1 MNSMKS
7 KMKLNTIDD
16 LFAVSNSDQ
25 GANREKIRE
34 ISLSSLHSFAHH
46 PFQVRDDVD
55 MQELVDSIREQGVLV
70 PVIVRPMPAD
80 RGEGYELIAG
90 HRRKHA
96 CELLGLGTIPAM
108 VQDLD
113 DDAATI
119 VMVDS
124 NLQREE
130 LLPSEKAFA
139 YKLKLEAMKRQAGR
153 PTKEN
158 CSQLGNN
165 LGKRSSEM
173 LAEQAGQSK
182 NQIFRFIRLTELLPE
197 LLDMVDE
204 KKIAFNPAYE
214 LSFLSHEEQAVILEA
229 LNSEGGSISLA
240 QAEQLKKLSQDGQF
254 TRDAALTILCSKP
267 EPPVRITIKEKKIR
281 QYFPES
287 YSQKQMEEVIFSLLE
302 KWKAQNDGSGIEE

>member
-1 MNSMKS
+1 MNSMKG

-34 ISLSSLHSFAHH
+34 IPLSSLHSFAHH

-96 CELLGLGTIPAM
+96 CELLGLGTIPAI

-130 LLPSEKAFA
+130 LLPSERAFA
-139 YKLKLEAMKRQAGR
+139 YRMKMDAMKRQGARTDLTSGQKVSSVEEIAQDAGESR
-153 PTKEN
+153 K
-158 CSQLGNN
+158 
-165 LGKRSSEM
+165 
-173 LAEQAGQSK
+173 
-182 NQIFRFIRLTELLPE
+182 QIQRFIRLTELIPE
-197 LLDMVDE
+197 LLDRVDE
-204 KKIAFNPAYE
+204 KKIPLNSAYN
-214 LSFLSHEEQAVILEA
+214 LSFMKPEDQKMVAEILKTTD
-229 LNSEGGSISLA
+229 SSVSLA
-240 QAEQLKKLSQDGQF
+240 QAVQLRGSSQDGSF
-254 TRDAALTILCSKP
+254 SFDIAYSALCSKP
-267 EPPVRITIKEKKIR
+267 APPVRITIKEKKIR

-302 KWKAQNDGSGIEE
+302 KWKAQNDESGVEE

>member
-34 ISLSSLHSFAHH
+34 IPLSSLHSFAHH

-96 CELLGLGTIPAM
+96 CDLLGLGTIPAI

-130 LLPSEKAFA
+130 LLPSERAFA
-139 YKLKLEAMKRQAGR
+139 YRMKMDAMKRQGARTDLTSGQKVSSVEEIAQDAGESR
-153 PTKEN
+153 K
-158 CSQLGNN
+158 
-165 LGKRSSEM
+165 
-173 LAEQAGQSK
+173 
-182 NQIFRFIRLTELLPE
+182 QIQRFIRLTELIPE
-197 LLDMVDE
+197 LLDRVDE
-204 KKIAFNPAYE
+204 KKIPLNSAYN
-214 LSFLSHEEQAVILEA
+214 LSFMKPEDQKMVAEILKTTD
-229 LNSEGGSISLA
+229 SSVSLA
-240 QAEQLKKLSQDGQF
+240 QAVQLRGSSQDGSF
-254 TRDAALTILCSKP
+254 SFDIAYSALCSKP
-267 EPPVRITIKEKKIR
+267 APPVRITIKEKKIR

-302 KWKAQNDGSGIEE
+302 KWKAQNDESEVKE

>member
-34 ISLSSLHSFAHH
+34 IPLSSLHSFAHH

-96 CELLGLGTIPAM
+96 CDLLGLGTIPAI

-130 LLPSEKAFA
+130 LLPSERAFA
-139 YKLKLEAMKRQAGR
+139 YRMKMDAMKRQGARTDLTSGQKVSSVEEIAQDAGESR
-153 PTKEN
+153 K
-158 CSQLGNN
+158 
-165 LGKRSSEM
+165 
-173 LAEQAGQSK
+173 
-182 NQIFRFIRLTELLPE
+182 QIQRFIRLTELIPE
-197 LLDMVDE
+197 LLDRVDE
-204 KKIAFNPAYE
+204 KKIPLNSAYN
-214 LSFLSHEEQAVILEA
+214 LSFMKPEDQKMVAEILKTTD
-229 LNSEGGSISLA
+229 SSVSLA
-240 QAEQLKKLSQDGQF
+240 QAVQLRGSSQDGSF
-254 TRDAALTILCSKP
+254 SFDIAYSALCSKP
-267 EPPVRITIKEKKIR
+267 APPVRITIKEKKIR

-302 KWKAQNDGSGIEE
+302 KWKAQNDESGVEE

>member
-1 MNSMKS
+1 
-7 KMKLNTIDD
+7 
-16 LFAVSNSDQ
+16 
-25 GANREKIRE
+25 
-34 ISLSSLHSFAHH
+34 
-46 PFQVRDDVD
+46 

-96 CELLGLGTIPAM
+96 CELLGLGTIPAI

-130 LLPSEKAFA
+130 LLPSEKAWA
-139 YKLKLEAMKRQAGR
+139 YRMKMEAMKHQGVRTDLTSCQFD
-153 PTKEN
+153 TK
-158 CSQLGNN
+158 L
-165 LGKRSSEM
+165 R
-173 LAEQAGQSK
+173 ADEQVAKGTDNSARTIQ
-182 NQIFRFIRLTELLPE
+182 RFIRLTELIPE
-197 LLDMVDE
+197 LLDRVDE
-204 KKIAFNPAYE
+204 KKIPLNSAYN
-214 LSFLSHEEQAVILEA
+214 LSFMKPEDQKMVAEILKTTD
-229 LNSEGGSISLA
+229 SSVSLA
-240 QAEQLKKLSQDGQF
+240 QAVQLRGSSQDGSF
-254 TRDAALTILCSKP
+254 SFDIAYSALCSKP
-267 EPPVRITIKEKKIR
+267 APPVRITIKEKKIR

-302 KWKAQNDGSGIEE
+302 KWKAQNDESGVEE

>member
-34 ISLSSLHSFAHH
+34 IPLSSLHSFAHH

-96 CELLGLGTIPAM
+96 CELLGLGTIPAI

-130 LLPSEKAFA
+130 LLPSERAFA
-139 YKLKLEAMKRQAGR
+139 YRMKMDAMKRQGARTDLTSGQKVSSVEEIAQDAGESR
-153 PTKEN
+153 K
-158 CSQLGNN
+158 
-165 LGKRSSEM
+165 
-173 LAEQAGQSK
+173 
-182 NQIFRFIRLTELLPE
+182 QIQRFIRLTELIPE
-197 LLDMVDE
+197 LLDRVDE
-204 KKIAFNPAYE
+204 KKIPLNSAYN
-214 LSFLSHEEQAVILEA
+214 LSFMKPEDQKMVAEILKTTD
-229 LNSEGGSISLA
+229 SSVSLA
-240 QAEQLKKLSQDGQF
+240 QAVQLRGSSQDGSF
-254 TRDAALTILCSKP
+254 SFDIAYSALCSKP
-267 EPPVRITIKEKKIR
+267 APPVRITIKEKKIR

-302 KWKAQNDGSGIEE
+302 KWKAQNDESGVEE

>member
-34 ISLSSLHSFAHH
+34 IPLSSLHSFAHH

-55 MQELVDSIREQGVLV
+55 MQELVDSIREQGVLI

-80 RGEGYELIAG
+80 RGEEYELIAG

-96 CELLGLGTIPAM
+96 CELLGLGTIPAI

-130 LLPSEKAFA
+130 LLPSERAFA
-139 YKLKLEAMKRQAGR
+139 YRMKMDAMKRQGARTDLTSGQKVSSVEEIAQDAGESR
-153 PTKEN
+153 K
-158 CSQLGNN
+158 
-165 LGKRSSEM
+165 
-173 LAEQAGQSK
+173 
-182 NQIFRFIRLTELLPE
+182 QIQRFIRLTELIPE
-197 LLDMVDE
+197 LLDRVDE
-204 KKIAFNPAYE
+204 KKIPLNSAYN
-214 LSFLSHEEQAVILEA
+214 LSFMKPEDQKMVAEILKTTD
-229 LNSEGGSISLA
+229 SSVSLA
-240 QAEQLKKLSQDGQF
+240 QAVQLRGSSQDGSF
-254 TRDAALTILCSKP
+254 SFDIAYSALCSKP
-267 EPPVRITIKEKKIR
+267 APPVRITIKEKKIR

-302 KWKAQNDGSGIEE
+302 KWKAQNDESGVKE

>member
-34 ISLSSLHSFAHH
+34 IPLSSLHSFAHH

-96 CELLGLGTIPAM
+96 CELLGLGTIPAI

-130 LLPSEKAFA
+130 LLPSERAFA
-139 YKLKLEAMKRQAGR
+139 YRMKMDAMKRQGARTDLTSGQKVSSVEEIAQDAGESR
-153 PTKEN
+153 K
-158 CSQLGNN
+158 
-165 LGKRSSEM
+165 
-173 LAEQAGQSK
+173 
-182 NQIFRFIRLTELLPE
+182 QIQRFIRLTELIPE
-197 LLDMVDE
+197 LLDRVDE
-204 KKIAFNPAYE
+204 KKIPLNSAYN
-214 LSFLSHEEQAVILEA
+214 LSFMKPEDQKMVAEILKTTD
-229 LNSEGGSISLA
+229 SSVSLA
-240 QAEQLKKLSQDGQF
+240 QAVQLRGSSQDGSF
-254 TRDAALTILCSKP
+254 SFDIAYSALCSKP
-267 EPPVRITIKEKKIR
+267 APPVRITINEKKIR

-287 YSQKQMEEVIFSLLE
+287 YSQKQMEEVLFSLLE
-302 KWKAQNDGSGIEE
+302 KWKAQTDESGVEE

>member
-34 ISLSSLHSFAHH
+34 IPLSSLHSFAHH

-96 CELLGLGTIPAM
+96 CELLGLGTIPAI

-130 LLPSEKAFA
+130 LLPSERAFA
-139 YKLKLEAMKRQAGR
+139 YRMKMDAMKRQGARTDLTSGQKVSSVEEIAQDAGESR
-153 PTKEN
+153 K
-158 CSQLGNN
+158 
-165 LGKRSSEM
+165 
-173 LAEQAGQSK
+173 
-182 NQIFRFIRLTELLPE
+182 QIQRFIRLTELIPE
-197 LLDMVDE
+197 LLDRVDE
-204 KKIAFNPAYE
+204 KKIPLNSAYN
-214 LSFLSHEEQAVILEA
+214 LSFMKPEDQKMVAEILKTTD
-229 LNSEGGSISLA
+229 SSVSLA
-240 QAEQLKKLSQDGQF
+240 QAVQLRGSSQDGSF
-254 TRDAALTILCSKP
+254 SFDIAYSALCSKP
-267 EPPVRITIKEKKIR
+267 APPVRITIKEKKIR

-302 KWKAQNDGSGIEE
+302 KWKAQNDESEVKE

>member
-34 ISLSSLHSFAHH
+34 IPLSSLHSFAHH

-96 CELLGLGTIPAM
+96 CELLGLGTIPAI

-130 LLPSEKAFA
+130 LLPSEKAWA
-139 YKLKLEAMKRQAGR
+139 YRMKMEAMKHQGVRTDLTSCQFD
-153 PTKEN
+153 TK
-158 CSQLGNN
+158 L
-165 LGKRSSEM
+165 R
-173 LAEQAGQSK
+173 ADEQVAKGTDNSARTIQ
-182 NQIFRFIRLTELLPE
+182 RFIRLTELIPE
-197 LLDMVDE
+197 LLDRVDE
-204 KKIAFNPAYE
+204 KKIPLNSAYN
-214 LSFLSHEEQAVILEA
+214 LSFMKPEDQKMVAEILKTTD
-229 LNSEGGSISLA
+229 SSVSLA
-240 QAEQLKKLSQDGQF
+240 QAVQLRGSSQDGSF
-254 TRDAALTILCSKP
+254 SFDIAYSALCSNP
-267 EPPVRITIKEKKIR
+267 APPVRITIKEKKIR

-302 KWKAQNDGSGIEE
+302 KWKAQNDESGVEE

>member
-1 MNSMKS
+1 MKS
-7 KMKLNTIDD
+7 NTSKIKLATGSELDELLATED
-16 LFAVSNSDQ
+16 ERWDAS
-25 GANREKIRE
+25 REGIRD
-34 ISLSSLHSFAHH
+34 IPLSELHNFAHH
-46 PFQVRDDVD
+46 PFHVQDDDD

-96 CELLGLGTIPAM
+96 CELLGLGTIPAI

-130 LLPSEKAFA
+130 LLPSERAFA
-139 YKLKLEAMKRQAGR
+139 YRMKMDAMKRQGARTDLTSGQKVSSVEEIAQDAGESR
-153 PTKEN
+153 K
-158 CSQLGNN
+158 
-165 LGKRSSEM
+165 
-173 LAEQAGQSK
+173 
-182 NQIFRFIRLTELLPE
+182 QIQRFIRLTELIPE
-197 LLDMVDE
+197 LLDRVDE
-204 KKIAFNPAYE
+204 KKIPLNSAYN
-214 LSFLSHEEQAVILEA
+214 LSFMKPEDQKMVAEILKTTD
-229 LNSEGGSISLA
+229 SSVSLA
-240 QAEQLKKLSQDGQF
+240 QAVQLRGSSQDGSF
-254 TRDAALTILCSKP
+254 SFDIAYSALCSKP
-267 EPPVRITIKEKKIR
+267 APPVRITIKEKKIR

-302 KWKAQNDGSGIEE
+302 KWKAQNDESGVEE